1 VTTAGILAAV
11 FTGLLLAHY
20 VLYPLALSA
29 MSALWR
35 GGTRPRCA
43 SPPRISVLISAR
55 NEEAHIAARLDN
67 LLSQGWQGGL
77 QILVGSDA
85 STDGTDDVVRS
96 YADRGVT
103 LVRAPERSG
112 KPRMLQELVRS
123 ADGDVLVFTDADTH
137 FAPGT
142 LEELAAPFSDPGVGC
157 VDGARVNSLDCETC
171 ESTYWRYERWIKR
184 LCSRVG
190 IVLGATGAV
199 FALRRSAFQ
208 PLAPDR
214 ADDFELAVM
223 ARIMG
228 FRCVFAP
235 RALALEPSP
244 DDSRQYR
251 RMVRIVSWMSGSA
264 LRLGAAALRRG
275 RPGVLL
281 QLVLHKWLRWL
292 SGFFLVGA
300 TVSAAL
306 ATDGPA
312 LTALAVLLGV
322 FHLLALAGLATK
334 GRLPGPLA
342 FPWYFWLMN
351 WASMTGI
358 VRMIAGR
365 PVEVWDSRPASG

>member
-1 VTTAGILAAV
+1 MTTAGMLALV
-11 FTGLLLAHY
+11 FAGLLLTHY
-20 VLYPLALSA
+20 VLYPLALLAIAAFS
-29 MSALWR
+29 R
-35 GGTRPRCA
+35 GWKPPRG
-43 SPPRISVLISAR
+43 SSLPRISVLISAR
-55 NEEAHIAARLDN
+55 NEEAHIADRLEN
-67 LLSQGWQGGL
+67 LLAQGWQGGL

-96 YADRGVT
+96 YSDRGVT
-103 LVRAPERSG
+103 LVRARQRSG
-112 KPRMLQELVRS
+112 KPRMLQELVRG

-142 LEELAAPFSDPGVGC
+142 LGELAAPFADPRVGC
-157 VDGARVNSLDCETC
+157 VDGARVNSLEGETC
-171 ESTYWRYERWIKR
+171 ESTYWRYERWIKS

-199 FALRRSAFQ
+199 FALRRSAFE

-223 ARIMG
+223 ARIRG
-228 FRCVFAP
+228 LRCVFAP

-300 TVSAAL
+300 TASAAL

-312 LTALAVLLGV
+312 LSALAVLLGA
-322 FHLLALAGLATK
+322 FHLLALAGLAAR

-342 FPWYFWLMN
+342 LPYYFWLMN

-358 VRMIAGR
+358 VRMAAGR
-365 PVEVWDSRPASG
+365 PVEVWDSRPAAT